1 MIPVEPSFLVHVDID
16 TVLVMHMLDM
26 LRCSGSKPRDL
37 GLHSCEARRLEVAG
51 YTSQLVF
58 ERTLMRLVRLPVRL
72 GVTLI
77 AGRFLQVACSIVE
90 VAIGSNCRCAGLILG
105 ILLMEVAGHG
115 MVLTSGFLYRATLFE
130 I

>member
-1 MIPVEPSFLVHVDID
+1 MGSIPVEPRFLVHVDIV
-16 TVLVMHMLDM
+16 TVLVMHRLDM
-26 LRCSGSKPRDL
+26 LRCSGAKPRDL
-37 GLHSCEARRLEVAG
+37 GRLKVAG

-58 ERTLMRLVRLPVRL
+58 ERTLMRLIRLPVRL
-72 GVTLI
+72 GLTII
-77 AGRFLQVACSIVE
+77 AGRFLQVACSVVE
-90 VAIGSNCRCAGLILG
+90 VPIGSNCRCARLTLG